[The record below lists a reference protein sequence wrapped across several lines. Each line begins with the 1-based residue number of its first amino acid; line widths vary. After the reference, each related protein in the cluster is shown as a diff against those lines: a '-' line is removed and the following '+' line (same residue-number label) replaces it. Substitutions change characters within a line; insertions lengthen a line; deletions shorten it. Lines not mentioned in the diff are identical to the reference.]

1 MTQTHLHIAAQYL
14 ASAADLVL
22 PKQEDDSHRNFA
34 WNPITS
40 ALETHYFSDQHLRM
54 VLSYEDFALFF
65 VNQNN
70 EILMEFDLGGSQHS
84 EVMAWLIRTWKELN
98 LHGNYRFHWP
108 SNLPLDAIEESYTF
122 PKPNEELFEMLEI
135 YAEERTMAQRAMID
149 CLKPKN
155 IRVWPHHFDTG
166 ALEVIEESE
175 DGTLLKSISSGLS
188 IADSMVNE
196 DYCYVSFWSK
206 DGGLELNKDLP
217 CGEGEWIEDG
227 HYQGAILR
235 MIDPEIEVLKAFFDE
250 AFQSLYSILTPEQ

>member
-22 PKQEDDSHRNFA
+22 PKEDDDSHRNFA

-70 EILMEFDLGGSQHS
+70 EILVEFDLGGSKHS
-84 EVMAWLIRTWKELN
+84 EVIAWIERSWKELN
-98 LHGNYRFHWP
+98 LKGNFRFHWP
-108 SNLPLDAIEESYTF
+108 ENLPLKAIDAHYTF
-122 PKPNEELFEMLEI
+122 PKPDEDLFEMLEI

-149 CLKPKN
+149 AIKPNN

-166 ALEVIEESE
+166 ALEVLEMDEKGE
-175 DGTLLKSISSGLS
+175 LLMSISSGLA
-188 IADSMVNE
+188 IADDLVNE
-196 DYCYVSFWSK
+196 DYCYVSGWKKSGK
-206 DGGLELNKDLP
+206 IGLNTALP
-217 CGEGEWIEDG
+217 CGEGAWVDEG
-227 HYQGAILR
+227 HFQGAVLK
-235 MIDPEIEVLKAFFDE
+235 MLDPEPEMLKTFFEE
-250 AFQSLYSILTPEQ
+250 AHASMKSLF